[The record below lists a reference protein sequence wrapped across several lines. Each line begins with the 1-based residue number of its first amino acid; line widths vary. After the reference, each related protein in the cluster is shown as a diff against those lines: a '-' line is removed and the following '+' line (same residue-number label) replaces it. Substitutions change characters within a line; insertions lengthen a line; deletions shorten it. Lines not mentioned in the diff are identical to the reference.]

1 MTLYKMI
8 SVCLSQY
15 LVVWL
20 WALAVTLL
28 GASLAFLFQPSSSRA
43 QTISETLSETTT
55 VESLG
60 GGLELHTTETV
71 TRETTIGD
79 EETTNNYLLNPGF
92 ESNTGNNPANWT
104 VEDGSVSVS
113 NTCGVPNGCLRTGNQ
128 TTGGGT
134 VSQTVDL
141 FDKMTQAEIN
151 FGFDIF

>member
-1 MTLYKMI
+1 MMIIWRVMKTLYKMI

-92 ESNTGNNPANWT
+92 E
-104 VEDGSVSVS
+104 
-113 NTCGVPNGCLRTGNQ
+113 
-128 TTGGGT
+128 
-134 VSQTVDL
+134 
-141 FDKMTQAEIN
+141 
-151 FGFDIF
+151 